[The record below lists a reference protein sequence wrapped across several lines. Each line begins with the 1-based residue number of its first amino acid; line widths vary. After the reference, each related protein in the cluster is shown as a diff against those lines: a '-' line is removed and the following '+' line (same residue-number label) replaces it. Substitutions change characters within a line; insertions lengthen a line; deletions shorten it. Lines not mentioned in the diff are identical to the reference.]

1 MRNVRYHRPKTM
13 GEALAILSSEGPGA
27 YPLAGGTDVVV
38 RGRAGLLDP
47 APSLLVDIGR
57 LGLGGIHPAGDAVV
71 VGASCTMAELRQ
83 DPTIRE
89 VFPGLATAASK
100 LGANQIQH
108 MATLGG
114 NLCNASPAADGVCA
128 LVALEAR
135 VMIRSARGVRSLPVT
150 EFLRGPGQTALEP
163 GELVQAISI
172 PRPAEG
178 AADGTRVVQ
187 TFNKVGGRNALVCS
201 LAAVAG
207 VTRMEG
213 ERVVESRLSLAA
225 VGPTTLR
232 AQRAESLLSGERL
245 TEERCRTAAAAAAAE
260 TAPIDDHRA
269 SGAYRQRLVAA
280 LVREHLQECLS
291 HG

>member
-1 MRNVRYHRPKTM
+1 MALRNVRYHRPKKM

-38 RGRAGLLDP
+38 KARAGLIRP
-47 APSLLVDIGR
+47 TLLVDIGR
-57 LGLGGIHPAGDAVV
+57 LELGGIHPAGDAVV
-71 VGASCTMAELRQ
+71 IGAACTMADIQRHPDLR
-83 DPTIRE
+83 DT
-89 VFPGLATAASK
+89 FPVLAKAASK

-128 LVALEAR
+128 LVALQAKI
-135 VMIRSARGVRSLPVT
+135 MIRSANGVRSLPVQ
-150 EFLRGPGQTALEP
+150 EFLTGPGQTALAP
-163 GELVQAISI
+163 GELVQAISV
-172 PRPAEG
+172 PRERAEG
-178 AADGTRVVQ
+178 RVVQ

-207 VTRMEG
+207 WTRLDG
-213 ERVVESRLSLAA
+213 DRVVESRLSLAS

-232 AQRAESLLSGERL
+232 AHRAESLVAGEKLSDEL
-245 TEERCRTAAAAAAAE
+245 CRNAAAAAAAE
-260 TAPIDDHRA
+260 STPIDDHRA
-269 SGAYRQRLVAA
+269 TGAYRQRLIAA
-280 LVREHLQECLS
+280 LVRQHLQECMA